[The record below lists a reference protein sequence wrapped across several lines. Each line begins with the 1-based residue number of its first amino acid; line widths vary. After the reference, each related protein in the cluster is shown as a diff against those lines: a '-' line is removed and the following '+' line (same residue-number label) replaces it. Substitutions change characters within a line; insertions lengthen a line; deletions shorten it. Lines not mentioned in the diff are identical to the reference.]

1 MRLFGYTCGKDGQPI
16 CGAVVE
22 IKDTNFQTLYRTESN
37 EHGFYQIDVANAVYP
52 FVAAVKDYGV
62 RYLEYWCQNL
72 DLNQDQR
79 LDVKFDTLEI
89 YGLHPFWIKGGLNA
103 LMVYFRPMSLDK
115 FQKGERDIA
124 PELERIQV
132 TLDGKAAE
140 ILVRNQVRESI
151 GDRELTA
158 YLIHVSNPNEQR
170 RWNRLDL
177 ELWDSKGNYGAAT
190 FFCSEISSL
199 H

>member
-22 IKDTNFQTLYRTESN
+22 IKDTNFQTLYRTESD

-124 PELERIQV
+124 PELECIQV

-140 ILVRNQVRESI
+140 ILVHNQVRESI

>member
-1 MRLFGYTCGKDGQPI
+1 MKLFGYARSKDSQPI
-16 CGAVVE
+16 SGAVIE
-22 IKDTNFQTLYRTESN
+22 IKDSDFQTLYRTESD
-37 EHGFYQIDVANAVYP
+37 EQGFYQINAANAVYP

-124 PELERIQV
+124 PEVDRIQV
-132 TLDGKAAE
+132 TLDGKTAE

-151 GDRELTA
+151 GEQELTA
-158 YLIHVSNPNEQR
+158 YLLHVSNPNVQR
-170 RWNRLDL
+170 TWNRLDV
-177 ELWDSKGNYGAAT
+177 ELWDVEGNYAAAT
-190 FFCSEISSL
+190 IFNCKTL
-199 H
+199 

>member
-1 MRLFGYTCGKDGQPI
+1 MKLFGYTRGKDGRPI

-22 IKDTNFQTLYRTESN
+22 IKDTDFQTLYRTESD
-37 EHGFYQIDVANAVYP
+37 EQGFYQIDAANAVYP

-72 DLNQDQR
+72 DLKQDQR
-79 LDVKFDTLEI
+79 LDVRFDTLEI
-89 YGLHPFWIKGGLNA
+89 YGLHAFFVKGGLNA

-124 PELERIQV
+124 PEVDRIQV
-132 TLDGKAAE
+132 TLDGKTAE

-151 GDRELTA
+151 GEQELTA
-158 YLIHVSNPNEQR
+158 YLLHVSNPNVQR
-170 RWNRLDL
+170 TWNRLDV
-177 ELWDSKGNYGAAT
+177 ELWDVKGNYAAAT
-190 FFCSEISSL
+190 IFNCKNL
-199 H
+199 

>member
-1 MRLFGYTCGKDGQPI
+1 MKLFGYARSKDSQPI
-16 CGAVVE
+16 SGAVVE
-22 IKDTNFQTLYRTESN
+22 IKDTDFQTLYWTESD
-37 EHGFYQIDVANAVYP
+37 EQGFYQIDAANAVYP
-52 FVAAVKDYGV
+52 FVAAVKDCGV

-124 PELERIQV
+124 PEVDHIQV
-132 TLDGKAAE
+132 TLDGKTAE

-151 GDRELTA
+151 GEQELTA
-158 YLIHVSNPNEQR
+158 YLLHVANPNVQR
-170 RWNRLDL
+170 TWNRLDV
-177 ELWDSKGNYGAAT
+177 ELWDVEGNYAAAT
-190 FFCSEISSL
+190 IFNCKTL
-199 H
+199 

>member
-22 IKDTNFQTLYRTESN
+22 IKDTNFQTLYRTESD

-124 PELERIQV
+124 PELECIQV

-151 GDRELTA
+151 GEQELTA
-158 YLIHVSNPNEQR
+158 YLLHVSNPNVQR
-170 RWNRLDL
+170 TWNRLDV
-177 ELWDSKGNYGAAT
+177 ELWDVEGNYAAAT
-190 FFCSEISSL
+190 IFNCKNL
-199 H
+199 

>member
-22 IKDTNFQTLYRTESN
+22 IKDTNFQTLYRTESD

-124 PELERIQV
+124 PELECIQV

-158 YLIHVSNPNEQR
+158 YLIHVSNPKEQR

>member
-1 MRLFGYTCGKDGQPI
+1 MKLFGYARSKDSQPI
-16 CGAVVE
+16 SGAVIE
-22 IKDTNFQTLYRTESN
+22 IKDTDFQTLYRTESD
-37 EHGFYQIDVANAVYP
+37 EQGFYQINAANAVYP

-115 FQKGERDIA
+115 FQKGEWDIA
-124 PELERIQV
+124 PEVDHIQV
-132 TLDGKAAE
+132 TLDGKTAE

-151 GDRELTA
+151 GEQELTA
-158 YLIHVSNPNEQR
+158 YLLHVANPNVQR
-170 RWNRLDL
+170 TWNRLDV
-177 ELWDSKGNYGAAT
+177 ELWDVEGNYAAAT
-190 FFCSEISSL
+190 IFNCKTL
-199 H
+199 

>member
-22 IKDTNFQTLYRTESN
+22 IKDTNFQTLYRTESD

-52 FVAAVKDYGV
+52 FVAAVKDCGV

-124 PELERIQV
+124 PELECIQV

-140 ILVRNQVRESI
+140 ILVCNQVRESI

-158 YLIHVSNPNEQR
+158 YLLHVSNPNEQR

>member
-22 IKDTNFQTLYRTESN
+22 IKDTNFQTLYRTESD

-124 PELERIQV
+124 PELECIQV

-140 ILVRNQVRESI
+140 ILVSNQVRESI

>member
-22 IKDTNFQTLYRTESN
+22 IKDTNFQTLYRTESD

-124 PELERIQV
+124 PELECIQV

-140 ILVRNQVRESI
+140 ILVCNQVRESI

>member
-22 IKDTNFQTLYRTESN
+22 IKDTNFQTLYRTESD

-79 LDVKFDTLEI
+79 LDVRFDTLEI

-124 PELERIQV
+124 PELECIQV

-140 ILVRNQVRESI
+140 ILVHNQVRESI

>member
-1 MRLFGYTCGKDGQPI
+1 MKLFGYARSKDSQPI
-16 CGAVVE
+16 SGAVVE
-22 IKDTNFQTLYRTESN
+22 IKDTDFQTLYRTESD
-37 EHGFYQIDVANAVYP
+37 EQGFYQINAANAVYP

-124 PELERIQV
+124 PVLERIQV

-151 GDRELTA
+151 GEQELTA
-158 YLIHVSNPNEQR
+158 YLLHVANPNVQR
-170 RWNRLDL
+170 TWNRLDV
-177 ELWDSKGNYGAAT
+177 ELWDVEGNYAAAT
-190 FFCSEISSL
+190 IFNCKTL
-199 H
+199 

>member
-1 MRLFGYTCGKDGQPI
+1 MKLFGYARSKDSQPI
-16 CGAVVE
+16 SGAVVE
-22 IKDTNFQTLYRTESN
+22 IKDTDFQTLYWTESD
-37 EHGFYQIDVANAVYP
+37 EQGFYQIDAANAVYP

-124 PELERIQV
+124 PEVDHIQV
-132 TLDGKAAE
+132 TLDGKTAE
-140 ILVRNQVRESI
+140 ILVCNQVRESI
-151 GDRELTA
+151 GEQELTA
-158 YLIHVSNPNEQR
+158 YLLHVANPNVER
-170 RWNRLDL
+170 TWNRLDV
-177 ELWDSKGNYGAAT
+177 ELWDVEGNYAAAT
-190 FFCSEISSL
+190 IFNCKTL
-199 H
+199 

>member
-22 IKDTNFQTLYRTESN
+22 IKDTNFQTLYRTESD

-124 PELERIQV
+124 PELECIQV

-140 ILVRNQVRESI
+140 ILVCNQVRESI

-170 RWNRLDL
+170 IWNRLDL